1 MKLVHSLSALA
12 LCAVMAACNS
22 GNAASEAAAATAAPA
37 PAATAPAE
45 AAPAS
50 TPAPDA
56 NAQAAAM
63 PAAAPSAAPAAADS
77 ATIVKNTEA
86 AVSKGMAYADFRK
99 AVLAQGWQPL
109 VDAQCRA
116 NVIGGNYE
124 KVCAKNPARCQIC
137 DDVPELN
144 ACSGDAHCL
153 MQFTHA
159 GVEGALKVTGYGEI
173 KDWNVSGKDSGLQV
187 SGWEVGKVEAAD

>member
-22 GNAASEAAAATAAPA
+22 GNAASEAAAATAAPT

-50 TPAPDA
+50 TPAPEA

-86 AVSKGMAYADFRK
+86 ALSKGMAYGDFRK

-109 VDAQCRA
+109 VDPKCKA
-116 NVIGGNYE
+116 NVVGGKYE
-124 KVCAKNPARCQIC
+124 KICAADPGLCQIC
-137 DDVPELN
+137 EDLPELN
-144 ACSGDAHCL
+144 SCSGDAHCL
-153 MQFTHA
+153 VQFTHA
-159 GVEGALKVTGYGEI
+159 GVTGVLQATGYGEAQYW
-173 KDWNVSGKDSGLQV
+173 KDSGKDSGFKV
-187 SGWEVGKVEAAD
+187 TGWELAAKAD

>member
-22 GNAASEAAAATAAPA
+22 GNAASEAAAATAAPT

-45 AAPAS
+45 AAPAP

-63 PAAAPSAAPAAADS
+63 PAAAPSAAPAAAADS

-86 AVSKGMAYADFRK
+86 ALSKGMAYGDFRK

-109 VDAQCRA
+109 VDPKCKA
-116 NVIGGNYE
+116 NVVGGKYE
-124 KVCAKNPARCQIC
+124 KICAADPGLCQIC
-137 DDVPELN
+137 EDLPELN
-144 ACSGDAHCL
+144 SCSGDAHCL
-153 MQFTHA
+153 VQFTHA
-159 GVEGALKVTGYGEI
+159 GVTGVLQATGYGEAQYW
-173 KDWNVSGKDSGLQV
+173 KDSGKDSGFKV
-187 SGWEVGKVEAAD
+187 TGWELAAKAD

>member
-12 LCAVMAACNS
+12 LCVVLAACNS
-22 GNAASEAAAATAAPA
+22 GNAASEAAAATAAPT

-45 AAPAS
+45 AAPAP

-63 PAAAPSAAPAAADS
+63 PSAAPSAADS

-86 AVSKGMAYADFRK
+86 ALSKGMAYGDFRK

-109 VDAQCRA
+109 VDPKCKA
-116 NVIGGNYE
+116 NVVGAKYE
-124 KVCAKNPARCQIC
+124 KICKVDPGLCQVC
-137 DDVPELN
+137 DDLPELN

-153 MQFTHA
+153 VQFTHA
-159 GVEGALKVTGYGEI
+159 GVTGVLQATGYGEAQYW
-173 KDWNVSGKDSGLQV
+173 KDSGKDSGFKV
-187 SGWEVGKVEAAD
+187 TGWELAAAKAD

>member
-1 MKLVHSLSALA
+1 
-12 LCAVMAACNS
+12 MAACNS
-22 GNAASEAAAATAAPA
+22 GNAASEAAAATA
-37 PAATAPAE
+37 PAE
-45 AAPAS
+45 AAPA
-50 TPAPDA
+50 TTAAPDA

-63 PAAAPSAAPAAADS
+63 PAAAPAAADS